1 MDSLNNFVFST
12 CSRIHRGKKTVKKKG
27 VEYHHGPGKVRRVV
41 GGGQKRRR
49 RGTCIADY
57 FSPPPFSIHV
67 HTLAHVH
74 THTHMQAHTHAHRH
88 TSTRAHTHTHTHS
101 DNQ

>member
-1 MDSLNNFVFST
+1 M
-12 CSRIHRGKKTVKKKG
+12 GKKKTVKKKG

-49 RGTCIADY
+49 RGTRIADY

-67 HTLAHVH
+67 HILAHICTH
-74 THTHMQAHTHAHRH
+74 MHTHMY
-88 TSTRAHTHTHTHS
+88 THTHTFPFLWYENCS
-101 DNQ
+101 LKSSRG

>member
-1 MDSLNNFVFST
+1 MDSLNNFGFST
-12 CSRIHRGKKTVKKKG
+12 CSRTHGEKKTVKKKG

-49 RGTCIADY
+49 RGTRIADY

-67 HTLAHVH
+67 HILAHIC
-74 THTHMQAHTHAHRH
+74 THM
-88 TSTRAHTHTHTHS
+88 HTHTHTHTLC

>member
-67 HTLAHVH
+67 HILAHIC
-74 THTHMQAHTHAHRH
+74 THTVI
-88 TSTRAHTHTHTHS
+88 TSDKQLAEFCYGENHNCS
-101 DNQ
+101 VS